1 MRPVT
6 EAPLLLS
13 RSSSRPLAG
22 TLRRQ
27 DAPDYDQRGRVEEYG
42 GEAAFPAVRS
52 PPPGPV
58 ACAHARG
65 APGAVAVPRG
75 VRGGPR
81 LRGPRGPLPC
91 VGADAGH
98 LAPRGG
104 EVATCRSALP
114 AWHLLGP
121 GHLIVQLGTRPL
133 SVLCN
138 PVAAP
143 TGPPSPPWE
152 PSFSANPFLSQPA
165 HSASLCQKPLWPQLC
180 FSVTS
185 FQPGRLRV
193 YVCTSLLIWS
203 PGIVCRFCESPR
215 SFLLPFQSRHPCR
228 DRSQLGQT

>member
-1 MRPVT
+1 MPSAAKISRDLPGLPTPRLRRSLQSRRSLLEEVASLRPVT

-58 ACAHARG
+58 ACAHARE

-98 LAPRGG
+98 LAQRGG

-121 GHLIVQLGTRPL
+121 WTLICSVRDAPPQCPLQPRGGPDGT
-133 SVLCN
+133 SV
-138 PVAAP
+138 
-143 TGPPSPPWE
+143 PSVG
-152 PSFSANPFLSQPA
+152 A
-165 HSASLCQKPLWPQLC
+165 
-180 FSVTS
+180 
-185 FQPGRLRV
+185 
-193 YVCTSLLIWS
+193 
-203 PGIVCRFCESPR
+203 
-215 SFLLPFQSRHPCR
+215 
-228 DRSQLGQT
+228 